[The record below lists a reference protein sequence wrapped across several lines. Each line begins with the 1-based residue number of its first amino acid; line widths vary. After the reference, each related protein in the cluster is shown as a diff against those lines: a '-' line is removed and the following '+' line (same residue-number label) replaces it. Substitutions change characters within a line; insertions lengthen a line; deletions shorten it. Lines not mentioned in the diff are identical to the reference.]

1 MKKLVAIFLV
11 IILAGSIT
19 IPNVFS
25 DNEKNNNN
33 NDNNNQQNDNKK
45 SISTNENGKNT
56 NENNNHQKDNQDKI
70 HFGFSNA
77 TSIHFT
83 LLNGTTLTFAFSNG
97 TNAGQ
102 QISAFVHTI
111 HDIFKQQA
119 DQAKKIIKDCREK
132 AKNASTPAE
141 KKNILNECKAKLK
154 EIKQQFKNE
163 QKQFQMDLRQLRGMV
178 IGSNQENHEK
188 LSMPKNDTK
197 LQNKTQTFEKRH
209 GHEQNHKQHGNQGK
223 DNLKKH
229 DRQD

>member
-11 IILAGSIT
+11 IILAGAVT

-25 DNEKNNNN
+25 DNGKNG
-33 NDNNNQQNDNKK
+33 NDNNNSENDNQKG
-45 SISTNENGKNT
+45 IIT
-56 NENNNHQKDNQDKI
+56 NENNNHENDKDKI

-83 LLNGTTLTFAFSNG
+83 LLNGTTLTFGFSNG

-141 KKNILNECKAKLK
+141 KKIILNECKAKLK

-163 QKQFQMDLRQLRGMV
+163 QKQFQMDLRQLREMI
-178 IGSNQENHEK
+178 IGNNQENHEK
-188 LSMPKNDTK
+188 ISVPKNYTEI
-197 LQNKTQTFEKRH
+197 QNATQTFEKQH
-209 GHEQNHKQHGNQGK
+209 GHEQNQKQHGNQGK
-223 DNLKKH
+223 DHLKKH